1 VFGNAGAGDHFD
13 YCHPPT
19 TEALD
24 AEHPPCM
31 RVLDVNLLGSCYS
44 TLLALKYFRRDPPE
58 VKDKLLVVT
67 SSGTGLYPL
76 LVQPF
81 YGAAKHGIIG
91 LARSV
96 ADRVKP
102 EGIRVCA
109 LVPGM
114 VPTTIMPQEVIDRTD
129 PNVLTPIPHI
139 VTAVND
145 MLESDRTSAV
155 CEASVNQL
163 FYRDPPPFPDE
174 AQRKVLIEICPPMV
188 ADFVDYRNTKTLK

>member
-1 VFGNAGAGDHFD
+1 MPEVFGNVGAGDSYD
-13 YCHPPT
+13 YFNLKG
-19 TEALD
+19 TEDLD
-24 AEHPPCM
+24 AEHPPNM
-31 RVLDVNLLGSCYS
+31 NVLDVNLLGACYT
-44 TLLALKYFRRDPPE
+44 TLLALRYFRRSPPI
-58 VKDKLLVVT
+58 VKDKLLVLT

-96 ADRVKP
+96 GDRVKA

-114 VPTTIMPQEVIDRTD
+114 VPTAIMPASVIERTD
-129 PNVLTPIPHI
+129 PSVLTPVSHI

-145 MLESDRTSAV
+145 MIDSDRTSTV

-174 AQRKVLIEICPPMV
+174 AQRRVLMEICPPMV
-188 ADFVDYRNTKTLK
+188 ADFDEARKEL